1 MFFFSITLINMWKI
15 NTMPAI
21 HIYMNMSCSFII
33 DDICECLQCGM
44 DE

>member
-1 MFFFSITLINMWKI
+1 MFFFLITLINMWKI
-15 NTMPAI
+15 NTIPAI

-33 DDICECLQCGM
+33 DDICECLQFGM